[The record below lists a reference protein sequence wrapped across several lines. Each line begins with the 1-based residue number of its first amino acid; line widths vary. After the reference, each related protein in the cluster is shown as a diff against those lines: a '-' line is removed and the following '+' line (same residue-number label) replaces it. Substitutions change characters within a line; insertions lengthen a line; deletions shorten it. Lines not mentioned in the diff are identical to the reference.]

1 MNCCIYKKFQNFK
14 NYGLS
19 DWLFR
24 LLQTPLDWLRYIQSS
39 GYKPRNKLILK
50 LTKRGNHELIS
61 ISTIL
66 KLSALGWELLNGG
79 YRD

>member
-24 LLQTPLDWLRYIQSS
+24 LLQTPLDWWRYIQFL
-39 GYKPRNKLILK
+39 GYKLRIKLILK
-50 LTKRGNHELIS
+50 LIKRGNYELIS
-61 ISTIL
+61 ISTRSQL
-66 KLSALGWELLNGG
+66 W
-79 YRD
+79 